1 MAGISRSL
9 SNLESVEL
17 DQIDFQEVLG
27 RGSFGVVRRAIW
39 KNQVVAVKISE
50 TETEKQSL
58 NVELHTLARVNH
70 DNIIKLISAYT
81 KQPFIIL
88 MEFAENGSLYE
99 FLHPPIHQPCYKYTA
114 GHAVSWALQCAQG
127 VAYLHSRKPPIIHRD
142 LKPPNL
148 LLVQDRRKLK
158 ICDFGTA
165 RDMIHSMTNNKGT
178 AAWMAPEVFEGK
190 NYTEKCDV
198 YSWGIILWEVL
209 SRKKPFTGR
218 QFNIHRLQWA
228 VYKGE
233 RPDRLVGC
241 PPPLE
246 NLYTRCWDKELSVR
260 PSMEEVVSIMS
271 RLLNFFHDHD
281 TPITDETDDS
291 STSGDELEEYD
302 GSYDSF
308 DVHMYTAGESRNGPQ
323 LPTNP
328 NLEELSVEIDKD
340 WPDSNGQT
348 VVPPDEDA
356 SMYDA
361 PNVAIALPKRKPEGA
376 RYNEGLELEDIY
388 EVLDE
393 QCKPVPPDPHSAESM
408 QIFEDHKKLV
418 KEYFQVQEEVMMLTK
433 DMERLNEDL
442 SRSTDADEQRIK
454 ELESEKEELIQLKNS
469 FENQL
474 AQAREQGS
482 TEDGEWVLCT
492 QSHLST

>member
-17 DQIDFQEVLG
+17 GQIDFQEVLG
-27 RGSFGVVRRAIW
+27 KGSFGVVRRAVW

-81 KQPFIIL
+81 KQPFIII

-99 FLHPPIHQPCYKYTA
+99 FLHPTRQPSYKYTA

-209 SRKKPFTGR
+209 SRKKPFVGR
-218 QFNIHRLQWA
+218 QYTMIGLQWA
-228 VYKGE
+228 VHKGE

-241 PPPLE
+241 PAPLE
-246 NLYTRCWDKELSVR
+246 NLYMRCWDKELSVR
-260 PSMEEVVSIMS
+260 PSMEEIVSIMS
-271 RLLNFFHDHD
+271 RLLLFFNDYD
-281 TPITDETDDS
+281 TPIVDETEDS
-291 STSGDELEEYD
+291 SILEDEGEDYDESLYSFGDAY
-302 GSYDSF
+302 
-308 DVHMYTAGESRNGPQ
+308 MYSPRDSRNGPH
-323 LPTNP
+323 LPANP
-328 NLEELSVEIDKD
+328 NLPELSLEIDT
-340 WPDSNGQT
+340 DSNGQT
-348 VVPPDEDA
+348 VVPPDQDDDQ

-361 PNVAIALPKRKPEGA
+361 PNIAIALPKRTPEGA
-376 RYNEGLELEDIY
+376 RYNEGLEGIY
-388 EVLDE
+388 HAMLDP
-393 QCKPVPPDPHSAESM
+393 QLQPVTPDPHSAESM

-418 KEYFQVQEEVMMLTK
+418 KEYFEVQEEMVLLTK
-433 DMERLNEDL
+433 DMERLNEEL
-442 SRSTDADEQRIK
+442 SRSTDADEQHIK
-454 ELESEKEELIQLKNS
+454 ALESEKEELIQLKKS

-482 TEDGEWVLCT
+482 VEDGEWVVCT